1 MRLDLSRGMV
11 WMMLPSRRCLLPALL
26 LLLLLALVAAISMS
40 AGATDVTGDVTSSTT
55 WDKAG
60 SPYVIKT
67 NVVVQNGVTL
77 TIDPGVDVKF
87 AGFYFLEASATGK
100 IVAQGTAAMPVN
112 FTSSDL
118 DPAVGDWDHLG
129 TGAGGKL
136 AHCNIMHST
145 IAAYVDAGGIVSDS
159 FVRAS
164 TTGVVLRGAGAT
176 VKDTTIVGLQVGIGF
191 DSVTNAVAQRCVVQ
205 LCDQGINLLGTTSNA
220 LVEGCFVNSSS
231 THGVGVSATGGNN
244 RVRDCVIERSPTGV
258 ILTGLT
264 SPSATGGLLVYN
276 CTIEF
281 SSTQGVFLESVSAV
295 NSFKFQRCKVW
306 DSNIGMYALSSS
318 NFEVTE
324 CTFRENNKGVRVE
337 ECTGYTATFH
347 KNNLIRNSNADA
359 ESLNSEVLWDFA
371 GFGNFWYRAIYEYG
385 FTDGNGDGIADQEW
399 SLTGLQKD
407 HFPLMKPVDFED
419 PVADAGPDFKVKQ
432 HRSFDLDGSRS
443 EDDTWV
449 SNFTWTIE
457 LPEEDL
463 VVYGEKPRLSL
474 DVAGVFTVTLR
485 VSDALGHADTDTMA
499 INVTDADSPTF
510 AAHNTPSLVGAGELM
525 SFTSN
530 ITDNIGVTE
539 AWVIYRF
546 GLTGQNTRLDLEY
559 QYADIWKGNLLVPV
573 SLNQKIFYTM
583 SARDAEMNI
592 VRSGEKEI
600 TVADITPPWMSP
612 APREN
617 VTTGD
622 FNWVNVTVTDNR
634 QVSHVTLEYWF
645 GTGGAHDTL
654 NMSMQGTLW
663 VTEVAVPRD
672 APSPLFL
679 VFTAVD
685 TADNINVSSPLTV
698 PVVDNDPPVLNLD
711 YTTTKIH
718 KGEQA
723 EIRAIINDNLGIES
737 AFVEVKYP
745 PETEYDATPLE
756 FDGEYWVGLINVKS
770 TGVRIYYHFRVTDTS
785 GNVLVT
791 DDTERMMLSQ
801 RPHISTDPPTEA
813 WEGQQYSVDFDADD
827 PDNEDYE
834 HQWSMT
840 TNATWLEIDV
850 VEGVISGTPEDEH
863 VGWYWVNISVQDPDG
878 VDDWLYYEIVV
889 HDVNAAPDVS
899 ITSPPDG
906 QKVGTI
912 LKVTGRATDDL
923 DVIVW
928 VRVRVD
934 DGPWENVTGSKTW
947 SFELSVKKMKPGTH
961 FISAKS
967 FDGISESRVDEIS
980 FIVPKKEDEDDSPGF
995 GGVLTLAAV
1004 AIALI
1009 AMGTV
1014 RRRHGV

>member
-1 MRLDLSRGMV
+1 MSLTSRKT
-11 WMMLPSRRCLLPALL
+11 LLPALL
-26 LLLLLALVAAISMS
+26 LLALFTMLALVSVS
-40 AGATDVTGDVTSSTT
+40 AGATDVTSDVTATTT
-55 WDKAG
+55 WDKAS
-60 SPYVIKT
+60 SPYVIKA

-77 TIDPGVDVKF
+77 TINPGVDVKF
-87 AGFYFLEASATGK
+87 AGFYSLESAATGK
-100 IVAQGTAAMPVN
+100 IVAQGTEAMPIN

-118 DPAVGDWDHLG
+118 EPAVGDWDHLS

-136 AHCNIMHST
+136 VHCNIMHCT
-145 IAAYVDAGGIVSDS
+145 VAAYVDAGGIVSDS
-159 FVRAS
+159 FIRAS

-176 VKDTTIVGLQVGIGF
+176 IKDTTIVGLQVGIGF

-231 THGVGVSATGGNN
+231 THGIGISATGGNN
-244 RVRDCVIERSPTGV
+244 RVRDCVIERSPTGI

-264 SPSATGGLLVYN
+264 SPSATGGLLVFN
-276 CTIEF
+276 CTIEY

-295 NSFKFQRCKVW
+295 NSFNFQRCKVW
-306 DSNIGMYALSSS
+306 DCNLGFYALSSS

-337 ECTGYTATFH
+337 ECAGYTATFH
-347 KNNLIRNSNADA
+347 KNNLIKNSNVDA
-359 ESLNSEVLWDFA
+359 ESVNSEVLWDFA

-419 PVADAGPDFKVKQ
+419 PVSEAGPNIKVKQ
-432 HRSFDLDGSRS
+432 HRSFDLDGSGS
-443 EDDTWV
+443 QDDTWV
-449 SNFTWTIE
+449 ANYTWTIE
-457 LPEEDL
+457 LPEEDV
-463 VVYGEKPRLSL
+463 VVYGEKPRVTVE
-474 DVAGVFTVTLR
+474 VAGVFTVTLR
-485 VSDALGHADTDTMA
+485 VADALGHVDTDTLA
-499 INVTDADSPTF
+499 LNVTDADAPAF
-510 AAHNTPSLVGAGELM
+510 AAHNTPSVVGAGEVM
-525 SFTSN
+525 QFTSN

-559 QYADIWKGNLLVPV
+559 QYGDIWKGTLLVPV
-573 SLNQKIFYTM
+573 TLTQKIYYTM
-583 SARDAEMNI
+583 SAKDAEANI

-600 TVADITPPWMSP
+600 TVADITPPWMVPSMGT
-612 APREN
+612 N

-634 QVSHVTLEYWF
+634 QVKMVSVEFWF
-645 GTGGAHDTL
+645 GPGGAHETL
-654 NMSMQGTLW
+654 NMSMQGILW
-663 VTEVAVPRD
+663 VTEVDVPRD

-685 TADNINVSSPLTV
+685 SSDNINVSSQLSV
-698 PVVDNDPPVLNLD
+698 PVMDNDPPVLNLD
-711 YTTTKIH
+711 STTTKIH
-718 KGEQA
+718 KGEEA
-723 EIRAIINDNLGIES
+723 EIRAIINDNIGIET

-745 PETEYDATPLE
+745 PETNYEATPLE
-756 FDGEYWVGLINVKS
+756 FDGEYWVGKVNVKS
-770 TGVRIYYHFRVTDTS
+770 TGVRIYYRFRVSDTS

-791 DDTERMMLSQ
+791 DDTERLMLSQ
-801 RPHISTDPPTEA
+801 RPHISTVPPTEA
-813 WEGQQYSVDFDADD
+813 WEGQAYSVDFDADD

-840 TNATWLEIDV
+840 TNATWLDIDV
-850 VEGVISGTPEDEH
+850 VEGVVSGTPADEH
-863 VGWYWVNISVQDPDG
+863 VGWYWVNITVQDPDG
-878 VDDWLYYEIVV
+878 VDDWFYYEIVV
-889 HDVNAAPDVS
+889 HDVNAAPEVF
-899 ITSPPDG
+899 IISPPDG

-912 LKVTGRATDDL
+912 LKVSGRATDDL
-923 DVIVW
+923 DEIVW
-928 VRVRVD
+928 VRIRID
-934 DGPWENVTGSKTW
+934 EEPWENVTGTKTW
-947 SFELSVKKMKPGTH
+947 SYEISVKKMKPGTH
-961 FISAKS
+961 FISVQS
-967 FDGISESRVDEIS
+967 FDGISESKVDEIS

-995 GGVLTLAAV
+995 GSALTLAAV
-1004 AIALI
+1004 ALVLL

-1014 RRRHGV
+1014 RRHRMS